1 ITHHHAVGID
11 HRPYLESEIGE
22 VGVRMLRAV
31 KHAVDPQGVCN
42 PGTLIP

>member
-1 ITHHHAVGID
+1 MGAD
-11 HRPYLESEIGE
+11 HRPYLSEEIGE

-31 KHAVDPQGVCN
+31 KAELDPHGVCN